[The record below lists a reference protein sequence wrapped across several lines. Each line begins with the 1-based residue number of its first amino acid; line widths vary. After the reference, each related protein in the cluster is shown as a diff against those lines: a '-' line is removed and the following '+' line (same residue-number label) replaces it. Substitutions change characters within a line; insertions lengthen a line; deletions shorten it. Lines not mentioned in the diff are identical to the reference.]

1 VTRLALCADFGS
13 TFTKVLAIDLDRGRL
28 LGTAEHRTTIDTD
41 VLDGLTAA
49 QAELGVA
56 GPYETT
62 LACSSAGGGLR
73 LAVVGYERVV
83 SAEAGR
89 RVALSAGARVVQ
101 VTAGAL
107 DDAGVRDVR
116 ASRPDVVLL
125 VGGTDGGDTRV
136 ILHNADRIARAELGI
151 PVVVAGN
158 LDAQEVAC
166 GALRTAGT
174 NAIACA
180 NVLPDIGEIA
190 ATPARLAIRQVFL
203 SHVIAGK
210 RLSAG
215 PAFVEMVRAATP
227 DAVLAGVELLADEL
241 GSDLLVVDVGG
252 ATTDVYSVVLPQGE
266 DAALRREVVQ
276 PMWRGRTVEGDLG
289 MRWGATGT
297 VEAAAAERLPVDDT
311 LRRAA
316 QARVADPGWV
326 PQTPAELA
334 DDRRLATLAAT
345 VAVRRHARPA
355 DDGSAGKDLR
365 AAVLLIG
372 SGGVLRHA
380 DPAAAQQVL
389 GAILDDARGGWQRPE
404 HAVSTVD
411 TDYVLA
417 AAGLLAESYP
427 DVGRALL
434 RRYLVDRRH

>member
-1 VTRLALCADFGS
+1 
-13 TFTKVLAIDLDRGRL
+13 
-28 LGTAEHRTTIDTD
+28 
-41 VLDGLTAA
+41 
-49 QAELGVA
+49 
-56 GPYETT
+56 
-62 LACSSAGGGLR
+62 
-73 LAVVGYERVV
+73 
-83 SAEAGR
+83 
-89 RVALSAGARVVQ
+89 
-101 VTAGAL
+101 
-107 DDAGVRDVR
+107 
-116 ASRPDVVLL
+116 
-125 VGGTDGGDTRV
+125 
-136 ILHNADRIARAELGI
+136 
-151 PVVVAGN
+151 
-158 LDAQEVAC
+158 
-166 GALRTAGT
+166 
-174 NAIACA
+174 
-180 NVLPDIGEIA
+180 
-190 ATPARLAIRQVFL
+190 
-203 SHVIAGK
+203 
-210 RLSAG
+210 
-215 PAFVEMVRAATP
+215 
-227 DAVLAGVELLADEL
+227 
-241 GSDLLVVDVGG
+241 
-252 ATTDVYSVVLPQGE
+252 
-266 DAALRREVVQ
+266 
-276 PMWRGRTVEGDLG
+276 MWRGRTVEGDLG